1 MSKEAMKLALEALK
15 PVSTFGRVGSRDVD
29 TAKAQEA
36 IKALEEALAKQQGQS
51 NFCPQCEA
59 LARELK
65 AAKQEQGE
73 PVGEIL
79 LTNGDYKEVSWKNGK
94 LPPIGAKLYTTL
106 QPAQKPMMEE
116 QIFGLLIRID
126 EHAMRLPKGLLDFA
140 RAIEAAHGIKE

>member
-15 PVSTFGRVGSRDVD
+15 EYCEHGAIFMPF
-29 TAKAQEA
+29 TAV
-36 IKALEEALAKQQGQS
+36 KALEEAL
-51 NFCPQCEA
+51 
-59 LARELK
+59 
-65 AAKQEQGE
+65 AKQEQGE

-116 QIFGLLIRID
+116 QIFGCITIPRVISRGLT
-126 EHAMRLPKGLLDFA
+126 KGVYEP
-140 RAIEAAHGIKE
+140 R

>member
-1 MSKEAMKLALEALK
+1 MNIYTSEVEYL
-15 PVSTFGRVGSRDVD
+15 RDKV
-29 TAKAQEA
+29 KQ
-36 IKALEEALAKQQGQS
+36 LEEAL
-51 NFCPQCEA
+51 
-59 LARELK
+59 
-65 AAKQEQGE
+65 AKQEQGE

-106 QPAQKPMMEE
+106 QPAQKPMMEK